1 MHEIGEHLT
10 TNTGWDIIKNR
21 YEAAQAITEGSNF
34 MIGNGFMGY
43 RGTFAEDGKDAYA
56 ACIVTDTWDK
66 ADGKWEELSTV
77 PNALL
82 TLLHVDGEP
91 FIMSEEAASFERTL
105 DLSQGVTSRK
115 VSQRMKNGATITIHE
130 EKFASYRKKHAVLMK
145 YTVESDQDT
154 DAVLDTGIDYDVWS
168 INGDHLQGHH
178 YFSHPTGDGVTAKTV
193 SYEDTVTVVETCSLD
208 ADASEEDYQNPDGS
222 GRTFPLSLEAGKPV
236 TLEKAMII
244 YSSNDVDNP
253 QDEALLEAK
262 HMQSYEEEKAANRL
276 EWDNLWSH
284 YDVTIQN
291 NIIDQ
296 VALRFNIYHAIIATP
311 VHKSLP
317 IGARGL
323 SCQAYQGAAFWDQ
336 EIYNMPMYLYS
347 NPEIARNILKYRHR
361 TLDGA
366 RRKAKRL
373 GYEGAYYAWIS
384 GKTGDELCPDF
395 FFKDVLSGRDIRNHF
410 NDWQIHISPDIAYAV
425 KKYHQVTGDDA
436 FIRDYGAEMIFEI
449 ARFLASHAVYKPM
462 RGRYEFMRV
471 QGPDEYHENVDNNA
485 FTNHQAMFTL
495 QAADELLQTLDEKTL
510 SAVKEKIGLSDDEIS
525 LWRDMLANTYVPKP
539 DKHGII
545 EQFDGYYDLETIIP
559 AKKVT
564 ERLIKEDEYYGY
576 PNGVTV
582 RTQCIKQ
589 ADVIQLFV
597 LHPHLYDRKTVEL
610 NYEFYEP
617 RTLHFSSLSPSSY
630 AIVAAQIDKVEEA
643 YRNFRKSVMIDL
655 LNTNEA
661 VSGGTF
667 IGGIHT
673 AANGAS
679 WQMVV
684 NGFGGLSVHGDDI
697 HLSPRLPDAWD
708 GYTFKAIVKGQTL
721 EVDVTKEQITI
732 TNKSEDRKPLTLHIF
747 GEKSVLDSERI
758 TKSRLEHHHHHH

>member
-1 MHEIGEHLT
+1 MHEIGKDLFTE
-10 TNTGWDIIKNR
+10 TGWEVIKR
-21 YEAAQAITEGSNF
+21 SYDAAQAITEGSNF

-43 RGTFAEDGKDAYA
+43 RGTFAQDGKDEYA

-77 PNALL
+77 PNALWTTL
-82 TLLHVDGEP
+82 TVNGEV
-91 FIMSEEAASFERTL
+91 FGVSEKVESFERKL
-105 DLSQGVTSRK
+105 DLANALTSSK
-115 VSQRMKNGATITIHE
+115 VSGTLKDGTVVTLSE
-130 EKFASYRKKHAVLMK
+130 EKFASYHKKHTVHLS
-145 YTVESDQDT
+145 YTFETDQK
-154 DAVLDTGIDYDVWS
+154 AEIELKTGIDFDVWS
-168 INGDHLQGHH
+168 INGDHLQGHKS
-178 YFSHPTGDGVTAKTV
+178 FTHPDGSGVSTTTV
-193 SYEDTVTVVETCSLD
+193 SYEDEVTVVETYKL
-208 ADASEEDYQNPDGS
+208 SETVEAKAYEFSDGV
-222 GRTFPLSLEAGKPV
+222 GRTFKFKTEAGKPV
-236 TLEKAMII
+236 TLEKAMTI
-244 YSSNDVDNP
+244 YSSNDAEQP
-253 QDEALLEAK
+253 KDEALLES
-262 HMQSYEEEKAANRL
+262 HRLGSYQEEKAAHQN
-276 EWDNLWSH
+276 EWSKLWSL
-284 YDVTIQN
+284 YDVTVKDN
-291 NIIDQ
+291 LVDQ
-296 VALRFNIYHAIIATP
+296 VALRFNIYHAVIATP

-347 NPEIARNILKYRHR
+347 NPEIARNTLKYRYN
-361 TLDGA
+361 TLGGA

-425 KKYHQVTGDDA
+425 KKYHEVTGDDE

-449 ARFLASHAVYKPM
+449 ARFLSSHAVYKPLKKQ
-462 RGRYEFMRV
+462 YEFMRV

-485 FTNHQAMFTL
+485 FTNYQAHFTL
-495 QAADELLQTLDEKTL
+495 KAALDLLSNLDQVVVNRI
-510 SAVKEKIGLSDDEIS
+510 SEKIGLKAEEQELWQDIVDS
-525 LWRDMLANTYVPKP
+525 LFIPKP
-539 DKHGII
+539 DEDAII
-545 EQFDGYYDLETIIP
+545 EQFNGYHDLETIIP

-564 ERLIKEDEYYGY
+564 ERLIREDEYYGY

-597 LHPHLYDRKTVEL
+597 LHPHLFDQDTIRKNYD
-610 NYEFYEP
+610 YYEP

-673 AANGAS
+673 AANGAA

-684 NGFGGLSVHGDDI
+684 NGFGGVSTSGGTL
-697 HLSPRLPDAWD
+697 HLSPRLPDAWS
-708 GYTFKAIVKGQTL
+708 GYSFNVQVQGHTL
-721 EVDVTKEQITI
+721 AVDVTGDQVSITQVNDSPVQIPV
-732 TNKSEDRKPLTLHIF
+732 NLFGKDLTLT
-747 GEKSVLDSERI
+747 ETTTSVNRK
-758 TKSRLEHHHHHH
+758 TP

>member
-1 MHEIGEHLT
+1 MYDIGKDLYTE
-10 TNTGWDIIKNR
+10 TGWEVLKR
-21 YEAAQAITEGSNF
+21 SYEAAQAITEGSNF

-43 RGTFAEDGKDAYA
+43 RGTFAQDGKNEYA

-77 PNALL
+77 PNALFTEL
-82 TLLHVDGEP
+82 TVNGER
-91 FIMSEEAASFERTL
+91 FGVSEQAEDFERKL
-105 DLSQGVTSRK
+105 DLKNALTASTVNGKLSDGTTVTLS
-115 VSQRMKNGATITIHE
+115 E
-130 EKFASYRKKHAVLMK
+130 EKFASYHKKHTVFMS
-145 YTVESDQDT
+145 YTFTTSK
-154 DAVLDTGIDYDVWS
+154 DAEIELKTGIDFDVWS
-168 INGDHLQGHH
+168 INGDHLQNHKP
-178 YFSHPTGDGVTAKTV
+178 FTHPDGSGVSCTTV
-193 SYEDTVTVVETCSLD
+193 SYEDEVTVVETCKLSVP
-208 ADASEEDYQNPDGS
+208 ADKKPYQFTDGV
-222 GRTFPLSLEAGKPV
+222 GRTLTFKAEAGEPV
-236 TLEKAMII
+236 TLVKAMTI
-244 YSSNDVDNP
+244 YSGNDVNYP
-253 QDEALLEAK
+253 KDEALLEARK
-262 HMQSYEEEKAANRL
+262 LGTYEEEKTAHEK
-276 EWDNLWSH
+276 EWSGLWSM
-284 YDVTIQN
+284 YDVIIQDQV
-291 NIIDQ
+291 IDQ

-347 NPEIARNILKYRHR
+347 NPEIARNILTYRYH

-373 GYEGAYYAWIS
+373 GYDGAYYAWIS

-410 NDWQIHISPDIAYAV
+410 NDWQIHISPDIAFAV
-425 KKYHQVTGDDA
+425 KKYHDVTGDDA
-436 FIRDYGAEMIFEI
+436 FMREYGAEMIFEI
-449 ARFLASHAVYKPM
+449 ARFLSSHAVYKPLKKQ
-462 RGRYEFMRV
+462 YEFMRV

-485 FTNHQAMFTL
+485 FTNYQAHFTL
-495 QAADELLQTLDEKTL
+495 KAALDLLANLDQDVI
-510 SAVKEKIGLSDDEIS
+510 SRISDKIS
-525 LWRDMLANTYVPKP
+525 LKAEEQELWQDMIDSLYIPQP
-539 DKHGII
+539 DEDGII
-545 EQFDGYYDLETIIP
+545 EQFDGYHDLETIIP

-564 ERLIKEDEYYGY
+564 ERLIREDEYYGY

-582 RTQCIKQ
+582 FTQCIKQ
-589 ADVIQLFV
+589 ADLIQLFV
-597 LHPHLYDRKTVEL
+597 LHPHLFDRSIVEQNYD
-610 NYEFYEP
+610 FYEP

-643 YRNFRKSVMIDL
+643 YKNFRKSVMIDL

-684 NGFGGLSVHGDDI
+684 NGFGGVSTNNGKL
-697 HLSPRLPDAWD
+697 HLSPGLPKAWC
-708 GYTFKAIVKGQTL
+708 GYAFTVQIQGQTL
-721 EVDVTKEQITI
+721 HVNVTKEQVSLTKASDSPSELTVNIYGRD
-732 TNKSEDRKPLTLHIF
+732 KSLS
-747 GEKSVLDSERI
+747 EKTTVINR
-758 TKSRLEHHHHHH
+758 